1 MHMSLLPVIQF
12 HDQQGQGVD
21 FVLFVLTKLW
31 FRINNN
37 FFIDT
42 LQ

>member
-1 MHMSLLPVIQF
+1 MSLLPVIQF